1 MNPETLLQTVALAQS
16 IGHVLVATA
25 DSKGSP
31 HIAPADKMT
40 LIPRGKKIT
49 VEAWFCP
56 GTLANLQSNRQIA
69 LVIWDSKADK
79 GYQILGLTEGVEDI
93 ALLDGRA
100 PQVESMLPQG
110 KKRLY
115 IRVVKVMA
123 FQHAPHTDQE
133 Q

>member
-1 MNPETLLQTVALAQS
+1 MHPEILLQKVALAQS

-25 DSKGSP
+25 DPKGLP
-31 HIAPADKMT
+31 HVVPADNMT
-40 LIPRGKKIT
+40 LNPDGKKVT

-56 GTLANLQSNRQIA
+56 GTAANLQANRKIA
-69 LVIWDSKADK
+69 LVIWDPKTDK
-79 GYQILGLTEGVEDI
+79 GYQIIGETERAEDV
-93 ALLDGRA
+93 ALLDGYI
-100 PQVESMLPQG
+100 PGLKTKSPQG

-115 IRVVKVMA
+115 IQVGKVIA

>member
-1 MNPETLLQTVALAQS
+1 MNPETLVKTIALAQN

-25 DSKGSP
+25 DSKRLP
-31 HIAPADKMT
+31 HVAPADKMT
-40 LIPRGKKIT
+40 LLPEEKKVS

-56 GTLANLQSNRQIA
+56 GTVSNLQSNRQIS
-69 LVIWDSKADK
+69 LVIWDSKADR
-79 GYQILGLTEGVEDI
+79 GYQVLGATEGVEDI
-93 ALLDGRA
+93 ALLDGLA
-100 PQVESMLPQG
+100 PGLESMLPQG

-115 IRVVKVMA
+115 IRVAKVMA